1 MKAAP
6 LSLETDMSE
15 RSRAVTTLPPEQEA
29 IRAKCFHPTGT
40 FVEFKKDEVEQ
51 SIPERFEKIVQM
63 YPDRIAVASTELR
76 FTYTELNQVA
86 NRVARAIL
94 AQPGK
99 GEEPVALLFEHGVFI
114 IAAILGILKAGRIYV
129 PLDPALP
136 PTRTADM
143 VEDSRAKLLLTNT
156 KHLSQ
161 AQRLAQDGQ
170 HVLNCDDVDVSV
182 ATANLDRPISSE
194 TCALILYT
202 SGSTGR
208 PKGVLHNHRNVL
220 VETRNYTNDVRICP
234 EDRLSLCQSC
244 SFANSIRNIYGAL
257 LNGATLF
264 PYDLATEG
272 FPSLAEW
279 LRTNRITIFHTL
291 ATVIRRIRD
300 TIAADATFPA
310 LRILRF
316 GGEPTNGEEVKY
328 FQRHFSPNC
337 VLMNVIGL
345 TETFTIRRYFV
356 TQEWRPGDTKVPLGY
371 GVPDK
376 EVFLLDEA
384 GQEVSANQI
393 GEIAVRSK
401 HLALGY
407 WRRPDLTRAA
417 FIPDPGGGDERLY
430 LTGDLGMMRP
440 DGCLIHMGRKDFQ
453 VKIRGNRVE
462 VAEIEAELLEL
473 DSIQAAVVHAQ
484 ADDGGEQRL
493 VAYIVPAAG
502 KAPTI
507 SELRR
512 ALAPT
517 LSDYMIP
524 SVFVFLETL
533 PVVPNGRV
541 DRRALPDPGKSRP
554 KLDAPFVAPRTPVEE
569 KMAQIWAEV
578 LALDRVGI
586 QDNFFEL
593 GGHSLAA
600 TRIISQVIKHFQLEL
615 PLRSLFG
622 SPTVAEMAAVITE
635 HQAKKFGEKD
645 LERILAELESMSEEE
660 AKSLLAAERPT

>member
-1 MKAAP
+1 
-6 LSLETDMSE
+6 
-15 RSRAVTTLPPEQEA
+15 
-29 IRAKCFHPTGT
+29 
-40 FVEFKKDEVEQ
+40 
-51 SIPERFEKIVQM
+51 
-63 YPDRIAVASTELR
+63 
-76 FTYTELNQVA
+76 
-86 NRVARAIL
+86 
-94 AQPGK
+94 
-99 GEEPVALLFEHGVFI
+99 
-114 IAAILGILKAGRIYV
+114 
-129 PLDPALP
+129 
-136 PTRTADM
+136 
-143 VEDSRAKLLLTNT
+143 
-156 KHLSQ
+156 
-161 AQRLAQDGQ
+161 
-170 HVLNCDDVDVSV
+170 
-182 ATANLDRPISSE
+182 
-194 TCALILYT
+194 
-202 SGSTGR
+202 
-208 PKGVLHNHRNVL
+208 
-220 VETRNYTNDVRICP
+220 
-234 EDRLSLCQSC
+234 
-244 SFANSIRNIYGAL
+244 
-257 LNGATLF
+257 
-264 PYDLATEG
+264 
-272 FPSLAEW
+272 
-279 LRTNRITIFHTL
+279 
-291 ATVIRRIRD
+291 
-300 TIAADATFPA
+300 
-310 LRILRF
+310 
-316 GGEPTNGEEVKY
+316 VKY